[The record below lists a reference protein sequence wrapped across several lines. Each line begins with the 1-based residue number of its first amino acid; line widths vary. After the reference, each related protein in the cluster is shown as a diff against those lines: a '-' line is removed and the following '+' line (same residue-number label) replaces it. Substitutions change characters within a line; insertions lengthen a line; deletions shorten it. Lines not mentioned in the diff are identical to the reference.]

1 MDSITTR
8 LLCGWNDRWAAL
20 AATVRD
26 PAAVGRIVR
35 VDRGWCTIVGIGE
48 AEIRARTP
56 ESVAVGDWVFVDAER
71 DEVAQILS
79 RTSSLS
85 RAAADSR
92 TEIQDLAA
100 NIDYVFILQ
109 SLTSPLNVRRL
120 ERELVVAWESGA
132 QPVIVLTKADVV
144 DADHANSTVELAHKT
159 ALGVDVLVV
168 SNTTGQGFD
177 TLAPFISTGKT
188 IVMFGRSGVGKSSLI
203 NQLVGT
209 EVAAIG
215 EVRSIDDKGK
225 HTTTATQ
232 LIVLASGGLL
242 VDTPGIR
249 ALGLA
254 DAEGGLAAA
263 FSDIDDLAE
272 LCRFRDCAHM
282 AEPGCAVRTGIAD
295 GIVTQDRL
303 DSYVR
308 LSAELARSERDRTGW
323 EAAAAHQAQ
332 RRFTKNIKGQK
343 IRP

>member
-1 MDSITTR
+1 MDNIATR
-8 LLCGWNDRWAAL
+8 LLYGWNDHWAAL
-20 AATVRD
+20 ATAVGD
-26 PAAVGRIVR
+26 PATVGRITR
-35 VDRGWCTIVGIGE
+35 VDRGWCTIVGIGDSDV
-48 AEIRARTP
+48 RARTP
-56 ESVAVGDWVFVDAER
+56 SPVAVGDWVAVDLER
-71 DEVAQILS
+71 EEIIETLPRAS
-79 RTSSLS
+79 ELS

-92 TEIQDLAA
+92 TEIQYLAA
-100 NIDYVFILQ
+100 NVDFVFIMQ
-109 SLTSPLNVRRL
+109 SLTSDLNVRRL

-132 QPVIVLTKADVV
+132 QPVIVLTKSDVV
-144 DADHANSTVELAHKT
+144 TAEVAATAVALAHTT
-159 ALGVDVLVV
+159 ALGVDVVVV
-168 SNTTGQGFD
+168 SNTTGDGFEA
-177 TLAPFISTGKT
+177 LIPFVSAGKT

-215 EVRSIDDKGK
+215 EVRVFDDKGK

-295 GIVTQDRL
+295 GIITQDRL

-332 RRFTKNIKGQK
+332 RRFTKSIKGQK